1 MALLAI
7 MLCSTSCSSDD
18 VVAPEIQEPKE
29 YTVSLN
35 LAGDIIDVTQTPISR
50 TYSGH
55 LYGIQIY
62 SKAKADGSTYTPFA
76 WGLFDKVDNLTV
88 NLLGGYQYK
97 FVCTYIKDGGW
108 KIFGPTDYNSPTDVA
123 YTAYSAPFNKKL
135 TNIFTY
141 SETEEMNGLGKGYSH
156 ILTDD
161 EYYNYSYLNRPE
173 TERYYGEVVGF
184 EPSESNS
191 LSIDMKYTV
200 FGCRFDV
207 EGLNEGYITIQLE
220 GAKPLLIEY
229 PNTWESAIITFSN
242 VASAFATPDSY
253 SEDILTTI
261 KWYKSEDDNEPITI
275 ASESLNYARLKR
287 TKVKISLVD
296 EIEKGISI
304 TQTENNS
311 SITDGDSHT
320 ITKNY

>member
-1 MALLAI
+1 
-7 MLCSTSCSSDD
+7 
-18 VVAPEIQEPKE
+18 
-29 YTVSLN
+29 
-35 LAGDIIDVTQTPISR
+35 
-50 TYSGH
+50 
-55 LYGIQIY
+55 
-62 SKAKADGSTYTPFA
+62 
-76 WGLFDKVDNLTV
+76 
-88 NLLGGYQYK
+88 
-97 FVCTYIKDGGW
+97 
-108 KIFGPTDYNSPTDVA
+108 
-123 YTAYSAPFNKKL
+123 
-135 TNIFTY
+135 
-141 SETEEMNGLGKGYSH
+141 MNGLGKGYSH

-207 EGLNEGYITIQLE
+207 EGLNEGYITIELE

-287 TKVKISLVD
+287 TKVTISLVD